1 MLTLR
6 KASERG
12 HADHGWLNSWHTFSF
27 ADYYD
32 PKHMGF
38 GPLRVINDDTV
49 AGGGGFPPH
58 PHRDM
63 EIISYVIDGA
73 LEHKDSMGN
82 GSVIKPGDVQ
92 RMSAGQ
98 GVRHSEFNASETDP
112 VHFLQI
118 WILPDRNGLPAGY
131 EQKFFGP
138 EEKRGK
144 LRLIASRDGAEGS
157 VRVSQDLRI
166 FASLVDASASVD
178 HTLARGRRAWL
189 HVVKGAAVL
198 NGQSLAAGDGV
209 AIEAKDADEALALS
223 SADGAEVLLFD
234 MAG

>member
-1 MLTLR
+1 MLTIR

-12 HADHGWLNSWHTFSF
+12 HANHGWLDSYHTFSF
-27 ADYYD
+27 AEYYD
-32 PKHMGF
+32 ENHMGF

-73 LEHKDSMGN
+73 LQHRDNMGN

-92 RMSAGQ
+92 RMSAGP
-98 GVRHSEFNASETDP
+98 GVVHAEYNASKGDP

-118 WILPDRNGLPAGY
+118 WIMPKERGLPSGY
-131 EQKFFGP
+131 EQKFFSD

-144 LRLIASRDGAEGS
+144 LRLVASPDGAEGS
-157 VRVSQDLRI
+157 VRIQQDAKLY
-166 FASLVDASASVD
+166 ASVLSAGQKVE
-178 HTLARGRRAWL
+178 HTISARRKGWL
-189 HVVKGAAVL
+189 HVVTGGVEL
-198 NGQSLAAGDGV
+198 NGQALGAGDGV
-209 AIEAKDADEALALS
+209 AISGEEKLSITSRDE
-223 SADGAEVLLFD
+223 GEVLLFD
-234 MAG
+234 MTA